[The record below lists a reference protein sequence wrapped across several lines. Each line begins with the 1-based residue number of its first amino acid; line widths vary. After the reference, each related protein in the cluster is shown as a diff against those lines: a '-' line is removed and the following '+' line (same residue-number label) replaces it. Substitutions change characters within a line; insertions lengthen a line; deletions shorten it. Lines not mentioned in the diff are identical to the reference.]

1 MAIRKFRKNMKP
13 VIWVITIFFFISLIA
28 GYAMSFRN
36 SSANTQLAFKLN
48 GKKVTMA
55 EAHRSMAIMSENYKR
70 YLGSNIDPELMNTI
84 AFNELINRNLL
95 LEMADKLKI
104 KVSGAEVNAQMDQ
117 IKAAFP
123 DKEQFKSALL
133 SQGYTTKTLENE
145 IRENL
150 ILQKTS
156 EAIAQGVQVTPKEID
171 EYYADYKYTMFQGKP
186 LEDVKAQIEQALKLQ
201 KGAETYAKDMSEARA
216 KMKLVDLDKNFDA
229 YVEKE
234 EFEFDGVKVSNVEF
248 DKRVLNSLAMTKG
261 NLEQAK
267 ELAKSSIESEI
278 KLLKA
283 SEARGIKVD
292 SALPLDLQVANA
304 VKELYGKLKSEV
316 KYTQSDLKEF
326 FEKNQLNYDTL
337 ESADANI
344 AILKVQPTESDEQK
358 AKTKAEDLLKK
369 VNKSNFAEMAK
380 NFSDGPS
387 GPAGGSLGT
396 FKKGDM
402 VKPFEDAAFAGV
414 PGEVYPEVVK
424 TQFGYHIIFV
434 QEKDEKART
443 VTASH
448 ILIIPEPS
456 EETLDSKTDQ
466 ISQIV
471 KDLTDKTITFE
482 DLKNDKDIVFSEK
495 IDGITKEGYIPG
507 LGYNEELAKAIYD
520 SKVGGIGFIKDQKD
534 FIIYKK
540 DSQTEE
546 KKANFQEF
554 ENQIKIDYINTKA
567 QEALKE
573 IELSTQNTEK

>member
-1 MAIRKFRKNMKP
+1 MPIRKFRKNMKP

-186 LEDVKAQIEQALKLQ
+186 LEDVKAQIEQAIKLQ

-326 FEKNQLNYDTL
+326 FEENQLNYDTL

-344 AILKVQPTESDEQK
+344 AILKVQPKQR
-358 AKTKAEDLLKK
+358 
-369 VNKSNFAEMAK
+369 
-380 NFSDGPS
+380 
-387 GPAGGSLGT
+387 
-396 FKKGDM
+396 
-402 VKPFEDAAFAGV
+402 
-414 PGEVYPEVVK
+414 
-424 TQFGYHIIFV
+424 QRIF
-434 QEKDEKART
+434 
-443 VTASH
+443 
-448 ILIIPEPS
+448 
-456 EETLDSKTDQ
+456 
-466 ISQIV
+466 
-471 KDLTDKTITFE
+471 
-482 DLKNDKDIVFSEK
+482 
-495 IDGITKEGYIPG
+495 
-507 LGYNEELAKAIYD
+507 
-520 SKVGGIGFIKDQKD
+520 
-534 FIIYKK
+534 
-540 DSQTEE
+540 
-546 KKANFQEF
+546 
-554 ENQIKIDYINTKA
+554 
-567 QEALKE
+567 
-573 IELSTQNTEK
+573 

>member
-13 VIWVITIFFFISLIA
+13 VIWVITIFFLISLIA
-28 GYAMSFRN
+28 GYAMSFRS

-48 GKKVTMA
+48 GKKVTMV

-70 YLGSNIDPELMNTI
+70 YLGTNIDSELMNTI

-95 LEMADKLKI
+95 LEMADKLKV
-104 KVSGAEVNAQMDQ
+104 KVSGSEVSAQMDQ

-150 ILQKTS
+150 ILQKTA
-156 EAIAQGVQVTPKEID
+156 EAITQGVQVTSEEID
-171 EYYADYKYTMFQGKP
+171 EYYADYKYSMFQGKP
-186 LEDVKAQIEQALKLQ
+186 LEEVKTQIEQALKMQ
-201 KGAETYAKDMSEARA
+201 KGAEAYAKNMSEARA
-216 KMKLVDLDKNFDA
+216 KMKLEDLDKNFDA

-248 DKRVLNSLAMTKG
+248 DKRLLNTLVMTKG
-261 NLEQAK
+261 DLEQAK
-267 ELAKSSIESEI
+267 ELAKSSVESEI

-283 SEARGIKVD
+283 SEAKGIKVD
-292 SALPLDLQVANA
+292 SVLPLDLQVANA
-304 VKELYGKLKSEV
+304 VKELYSKLKSEV
-316 KYTQSDLKEF
+316 TYTQNDLREF
-326 FEKNQLNYDTL
+326 FEENQLNYDTL
-337 ESADANI
+337 ESADANV
-344 AILKVQPTESDEQK
+344 AILKVQPTESDDQK
-358 AKTKAEDLLKK
+358 AKEKAEDLLKK
-369 VNKSNFAEMAK
+369 VNKNNFAEMAK

-387 GPAGGSLGT
+387 GPTGGALGT

-402 VKPFEDAAFAGV
+402 VKPFEDAAFTGV
-414 PGEVYPEVVK
+414 PGKVYPEVVK

-434 QEKDEKART
+434 QEKDDKAET

-456 EETLDSKTDQ
+456 EETVTLKNTQ
-466 ISQIV
+466 IAQIV

-520 SKVGGIGFIKDQKD
+520 SKVGDVGFIKDQKD

-540 DSQTEE
+540 DSQTDE
-546 KKANFQEF
+546 KKADFQEF
-554 ENQIKIDYINTKA
+554 ENQVKTDYINTKA

-573 IELSTQNTEK
+573 IELSTQNTEN

>member
-13 VIWVITIFFFISLIA
+13 VIWVITILFFISLIA

-104 KVSGAEVNAQMDQ
+104 KVSGAEVNAQMNQ

-326 FEKNQLNYDTL
+326 FEENQLNYDTL

-402 VKPFEDAAFAGV
+402 VKPFEDAVFAGV

-434 QEKDEKART
+434 QEKDEKAGT

-448 ILIIPEPS
+448 ILISPEPS
-456 EETLDSKTDQ
+456 EETVDSKTDQ

-520 SKVGGIGFIKDQKD
+520 SKVGGVGFIKDQKD

>member
-13 VIWVITIFFFISLIA
+13 VIWVITILFFISLIA

-104 KVSGAEVNAQMDQ
+104 KVSGAEVNAQMNQ

-326 FEKNQLNYDTL
+326 FEENQLNYDTL

-380 NFSDGPS
+380 NFSDDPS

-402 VKPFEDAAFAGV
+402 VKPFEDAVFAGV

-434 QEKDEKART
+434 QEKDEKAGT

-456 EETLDSKTDQ
+456 EETVDSKTDQ

-520 SKVGGIGFIKDQKD
+520 SKVGGVGFIKDQKD

>member
-13 VIWVITIFFFISLIA
+13 VIWVITILFFISLIA

-95 LEMADKLKI
+95 LEMANKLKI
-104 KVSGAEVNAQMDQ
+104 KVSGAEVNAQMNQ

-326 FEKNQLNYDTL
+326 FEENQLNYDTL

-380 NFSDGPS
+380 NFSDDPS

-402 VKPFEDAAFAGV
+402 VKPFEDAVFAGV

-434 QEKDEKART
+434 QEKDEKAGT

-456 EETLDSKTDQ
+456 EETVDSKTDQ

-520 SKVGGIGFIKDQKD
+520 SKVGGVGFIKDQKD

>member
-326 FEKNQLNYDTL
+326 FKENQLNYDTL

-434 QEKDEKART
+434 QEKDEKAGT

-554 ENQIKIDYINTKA
+554 ENQIKVDYINTKA

>member
-326 FEKNQLNYDTL
+326 FEENQLNYDTL

-358 AKTKAEDLLKK
+358 AKTKAEGLLKK
-369 VNKSNFAEMAK
+369 VNKSNFTEMAK

-414 PGEVYPEVVK
+414 PGEIYPDVVK

-434 QEKDEKART
+434 QEKDEKAGT

>member
-84 AFNELINRNLL
+84 AFNELINRKLL

-326 FEKNQLNYDTL
+326 FEENQLNYDTL

-434 QEKDEKART
+434 QEKDEKAGT

>member
-13 VIWVITIFFFISLIA
+13 VIWVITILFFISLIA

-104 KVSGAEVNAQMDQ
+104 KVSGAEVNAQMNQ

-326 FEKNQLNYDTL
+326 FEENQLNYDTL

-387 GPAGGSLGT
+387 GPTGGSLGT

-402 VKPFEDAAFAGV
+402 VKPFEDAVFAGV

-434 QEKDEKART
+434 QEKDEKAGT

-456 EETLDSKTDQ
+456 EETVDSKTDQ

-520 SKVGGIGFIKDQKD
+520 SKVGGVGFIKDQKD

>member
-13 VIWVITIFFFISLIA
+13 VIWVITILFFISLIA

-104 KVSGAEVNAQMDQ
+104 KVSGAEVNAQMNQ

-326 FEKNQLNYDTL
+326 FEENQLNYDTL

-402 VKPFEDAAFAGV
+402 VKPFEDAVFAGV

-434 QEKDEKART
+434 QEKDEKAGT

-456 EETLDSKTDQ
+456 EETVDSKTDQ

-520 SKVGGIGFIKDQKD
+520 SKVGGVGFIKDQKD

>member
-13 VIWVITIFFFISLIA
+13 VIWVITILFFISLIA

-104 KVSGAEVNAQMDQ
+104 KVSGAEVNAQMNQ

-171 EYYADYKYTMFQGKP
+171 EYYADYKYIMFQGKP

-326 FEKNQLNYDTL
+326 FEENQLNYDTL

-402 VKPFEDAAFAGV
+402 VKPFEDAVFAGV

-434 QEKDEKART
+434 QEKDEKAGT

-456 EETLDSKTDQ
+456 EETVDSKTDQ

-520 SKVGGIGFIKDQKD
+520 SKVGGVGFIKDQKD

>member
-13 VIWVITIFFFISLIA
+13 VIWVVTIFFLISLIA
-28 GYAMSFRN
+28 GYAMSFRS

-48 GKKVTMA
+48 GKKVTMV

-70 YLGSNIDPELMNTI
+70 YLGTNIDPELMNTI

-95 LEMADKLKI
+95 LEMADKLKV
-104 KVSGAEVNAQMDQ
+104 KVSGSEVSAQMDQ

-156 EAIAQGVQVTPKEID
+156 EAITQGVQVTPEEID

-186 LEDVKAQIEQALKLQ
+186 LEEVKTQIEQALKMQ
-201 KGAETYAKDMSEARA
+201 KGAEAYAKDMSEARA
-216 KMKLVDLDKNFDA
+216 KMKLEDLDKNFDA

-234 EFEFDGVKVSNVEF
+234 AFEFDGVKVSNVEF
-248 DKRVLNSLAMTKG
+248 DKRVLNTLAMTKG
-261 NLEQAK
+261 DLEGAK

-283 SEARGIKVD
+283 SEAKGIKVD
-292 SALPLDLQVANA
+292 SVLPLDLQVANA
-304 VKELYGKLKSEV
+304 VKELYSKLKSEV
-316 KYTQSDLKEF
+316 TYTQNDLKEF
-326 FEKNQLNYDTL
+326 FEENQLNYDTL

-344 AILKVQPTESDEQK
+344 AILKVQPTESDDQK
-358 AKTKAEDLLKK
+358 AKEKAEDLLKK
-369 VNKSNFAEMAK
+369 VNKDNFAEMAK

-387 GPAGGSLGT
+387 GPTGGALGT

-402 VKPFEDAAFAGV
+402 VKPFEDAAFTGT
-414 PGEVYPEVVK
+414 PGEIYPEVVK

-434 QEKDEKART
+434 QGKDDKAET

-456 EETLDSKTDQ
+456 EETINSKDAQ
-466 ISQIV
+466 IVQIV
-471 KDLTDKTITFE
+471 KDLTDKTITFD

-520 SKVGGIGFIKDQKD
+520 SKIGDVGFIKDQKD

-540 DSQTEE
+540 DSQTDE
-546 KKANFQEF
+546 KKADFQEF
-554 ENQIKIDYINTKA
+554 ENQVKTDYINAKA

-573 IELSTQNTEK
+573 IELSTQNTEN

>member
-13 VIWVITIFFFISLIA
+13 VIWVVTIFFLISLIA
-28 GYAMSFRN
+28 GYAMSFRG

-48 GKKVTMA
+48 GKKVTMV
-55 EAHRSMAIMSENYKR
+55 EAHRSMAIISENYKR
-70 YLGSNIDPELMNTI
+70 YLGTNIDPELMNTI

-104 KVSGAEVNAQMDQ
+104 KVSGSEVSAQMDQ

-150 ILQKTS
+150 ILQKAS
-156 EAIAQGVQVTPKEID
+156 EAITAGVQVTPAEID

-186 LEDVKAQIEQALKLQ
+186 LEEVKSQIEQALKMQ
-201 KGAETYAKDMSEARA
+201 KGAEAYAKDISEARA
-216 KMKLVDLDKNFDA
+216 KMKLEDLDKNFDA

-234 EFEFDGVKVSNVEF
+234 SFEFDGVKVSNVEF
-248 DKRVLNSLAMTKG
+248 DKRVLNTLAMTKG
-261 NLEQAK
+261 DLEAAK
-267 ELAKSSIESEI
+267 DLAKTSIESEI

-283 SEARGIKVD
+283 SEAKGIKVD
-292 SALPLDLQVANA
+292 SVLPLDLQVANA
-304 VKELYGKLKSEV
+304 VKELYSKLKSEV
-316 KYTQSDLKEF
+316 TYTQKDLKEF
-326 FEKNQLNYDTL
+326 FEENQLNYDTL

-344 AILKVQPTESDEQK
+344 AILKVQPTEVDDQK
-358 AKTKAEDLLKK
+358 AKEKAEDLLKK
-369 VNKSNFAEMAK
+369 VNKNNFAEMAK

-387 GPAGGSLGT
+387 GPTGGALGT

-402 VKPFEDAAFAGV
+402 VKPFEDAAFAGT
-414 PGEVYPEVVK
+414 PGEVYPEVIK

-434 QEKDEKART
+434 QEKDDKAET

-456 EETLDSKTDQ
+456 EETINSKDIQ
-466 ISQIV
+466 IAQIV
-471 KDLTDKTITFE
+471 KDLRDKTITFD

-520 SKVGGIGFIKDQKD
+520 SKVGDIGFIKDQKD
-534 FIIYKK
+534 FIVYKK
-540 DSQTEE
+540 DSQTDE
-546 KKANFQEF
+546 KKADFQEF
-554 ENQIKIDYINTKA
+554 ENQVKTDYINAKA

-573 IELSTQNTEK
+573 IELSTQNTEN

>member
-1 MAIRKFRKNMKP
+1 MAIRKFRKSMKP
-13 VIWVITIFFFISLIA
+13 VIWIITILFLISLIA
-28 GYAMSFRN
+28 GYAMSFKS

-48 GKKVTMA
+48 GKKVTMV

-70 YLGSNIDPELMNTI
+70 YLGSNIEPEIMNTI

-104 KVSGAEVNAQMDQ
+104 KVSGSEVDAQIDQ

-156 EAIAQGVQVTPKEID
+156 EAITQGVQVTSEEVN

-186 LEDVKAQIEQALKLQ
+186 LDDVKAQIEQALKVQ
-201 KGAETYAKDMSEARA
+201 KGAELYAKDMSEARA
-216 KMKLVDLDKNFDA
+216 KMKLQDLDKSFDT

-234 EFEFDGVKVSNVEF
+234 EFEYDGVKVSNVEF
-248 DKRVLNSLAMTKG
+248 DKRVLSTLTMTKG
-261 NLEQAK
+261 DLAQAK
-267 ELAKSSIESEI
+267 ELAKLSIESEI

-283 SEARGIKVD
+283 AEAKGIKVN
-292 SALPLDLQVANA
+292 SVLPLDLQVANA
-304 VKELYGKLKSEV
+304 VKELYNKLKSEV
-316 KYTQSDLKEF
+316 TYTEKDLKEF
-326 FEKNQLNYDTL
+326 FSENQLNYDTL

-344 AILKVQPTESDEQK
+344 AILKVQPTENDDKK
-358 AKTKAEDLLKK
+358 AQEKAEDLLKK
-369 VNKSNFAEMAK
+369 VNKKNFSEMAK
-380 NFSDGPS
+380 NHSDGPS
-387 GPAGGSLGT
+387 GPAGGALGT

-414 PGEVYPEVVK
+414 PGEVYPEVIK

-434 QEKDEKART
+434 QEKDDKAET

-456 EETLDSKTDQ
+456 EETLNSKNSQ
-466 ISQIV
+466 VSQIV
-471 KDLTDKTITFE
+471 KDLIDKTITFD

-495 IDGITKEGYIPG
+495 IDGVTKDGYIPG
-507 LGYNEELAKAIYD
+507 LGYNEELSKAIYD
-520 SKVGGIGFIKDQKD
+520 SKVGDIGFIKDQKD

-540 DSQTEE
+540 DSQTDE

-554 ENQIKIDYINTKA
+554 ESQIKTDYINAKA

-573 IELSTQNTEK
+573 IELSTQNTEN

>member
-13 VIWVITIFFFISLIA
+13 VIWVVTIFFLISLVA
-28 GYAMSFRN
+28 GYAMSFRS
-36 SSANTQLAFKLN
+36 SSANTQVAFKLN
-48 GKKVTMA
+48 GRKVTMV

-70 YLGSNIDPELMNTI
+70 YLGANIDPELMNTI

-95 LEMADKLKI
+95 LDMADKLKI
-104 KVSGAEVNAQMDQ
+104 KVSKSEVDAQMDQ

-123 DKEQFKSALL
+123 NKEQFKSALL
-133 SQGYTTKTLENE
+133 SQGYTTKTLEHE
-145 IRENL
+145 IKENL

-156 EAIAQGVQVTPKEID
+156 EAITQGVQITPEEVN
-171 EYYADYKYTMFQGKP
+171 EYYTDYKYSMFQGKP

-201 KGAETYAKDMSEARA
+201 KGAEIYTKDISEARA
-216 KMKLVDLDKNFDA
+216 KMKLENLDKIFDP

-234 EFEFDGVKVSNVEF
+234 AFEFDGVKVSNIEF
-248 DKRVLNSLAMTKG
+248 DKRVLNTLAMTRG
-261 NLEQAK
+261 DLEQAK

-278 KLLKA
+278 KLLKSA
-283 SEARGIKVD
+283 EAKGIKVD
-292 SALPLDLQVANA
+292 SVLPLDLQVANA

-316 KYTQSDLKEF
+316 TYTQNDLKEF
-326 FEKNQLNYDTL
+326 FEENQLNYDTL

-344 AILKVQPTESDEQK
+344 AILKVQPTESDDQE
-358 AKTKAEDLLKK
+358 AKEKAEMLLKK
-369 VNKSNFAEMAK
+369 VNKNNFAEMAK

-387 GPAGGSLGT
+387 GPTGGVLGT

-434 QEKDEKART
+434 QEKDDKAET

-456 EETLDSKTDQ
+456 EKTLNSKDAQ
-466 ISQIV
+466 VSQIV

-495 IDGITKEGYIPG
+495 IDGITRDGYIPG
-507 LGYNEELAKAIYD
+507 LGYNEELTKDIYD
-520 SKVGGIGFIKDQKD
+520 SKVGEVGFIKDQKD

-540 DSQTEE
+540 DSQTDE
-546 KKANFQEF
+546 KKADFQEF
-554 ENQIKIDYINTKA
+554 ENQVKADYINAKA

-573 IELSTQNTEK
+573 IELSTQNTEN

>member
-13 VIWVITIFFFISLIA
+13 VIWVITILFFISLIA
-28 GYAMSFRN
+28 GYVMSFRN

-104 KVSGAEVNAQMDQ
+104 KVSGAEVNAQMNQ

-326 FEKNQLNYDTL
+326 FEENQLNYDTL

-402 VKPFEDAAFAGV
+402 VKPFEDAVFAGV

-434 QEKDEKART
+434 QEKDEKAGT

-520 SKVGGIGFIKDQKD
+520 SKVGGVGFIKDQKD

>member
-13 VIWVITIFFFISLIA
+13 VIWVITILFFISLIA

-104 KVSGAEVNAQMDQ
+104 KVSGAEVNAQMNQ

-186 LEDVKAQIEQALKLQ
+186 LEDMKAQIEQALKLQ

-326 FEKNQLNYDTL
+326 FEENQLNYDTL

-402 VKPFEDAAFAGV
+402 VKPFEDAVFAGV

-434 QEKDEKART
+434 QEKDEKAGT

-520 SKVGGIGFIKDQKD
+520 SKVGGVGFIKDQKD